1 MNVHII
7 YATTEGHTGKVVT
20 FISDKLS
27 EQGHG
32 VSPYNAGS
40 GQERSKIAQFDKI
53 IVAGSVHS
61 GKHQEA
67 LELFVYANRDELQK
81 LPTLFLSVSM
91 AAAFED
97 SRKDAKRYI
106 KEFQEKTIWHPSR
119 HLLVAGA
126 VRHSDYGYYEE
137 AALQYG
143 DLAKHAFAE
152 LKEDKDFTDWDAL
165 SNFVTQFINE

>member
-7 YATTEGHTGKVVT
+7 YATTEGHTRQVVR
-20 FISDKLS
+20 FISDLLAK
-27 EQGHG
+27 QGHS
-32 VSPYNAGS
+32 VSSFDTES
-40 GQERSKIAQFDKI
+40 GQERSKIAEFDKV

-61 GKHQEA
+61 GRHQEA
-67 LELFVYANRDELQK
+67 LELFVYANRDEIQK
-81 LPTLFLSVSM
+81 LPSLFLSVSM

-97 SRKDAKRYI
+97 SRKDAKRYV
-106 KEFQEKTIWHPSR
+106 KEFQESTNWKSSS

-126 VRHSDYGYYEE
+126 VKHSDYGYYEE

-165 SNFVTQFINE
+165 TDFVVQFINE